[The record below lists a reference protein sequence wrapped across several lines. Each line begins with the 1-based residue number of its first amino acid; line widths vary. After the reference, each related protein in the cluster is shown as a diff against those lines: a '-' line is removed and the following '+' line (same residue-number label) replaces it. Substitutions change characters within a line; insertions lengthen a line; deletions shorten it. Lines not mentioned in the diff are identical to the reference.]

1 MSTKLF
7 IVFICIFNLW
17 PTHIVEQNIYEKEEQ
32 LCKAKVQKIDTLSP
46 LFLIKF

>member
-17 PTHIVEQNIYEKEEQ
+17 PTHIVEQNLNEKAEQ
-32 LCKAKVQKIDTLSP
+32 LCTAKEQKIDTLSP
-46 LFLIKF
+46 LFLINF